1 VSVSHVT
8 AQAFGRRDVMLGRRI
23 LSRGILILA
32 LLLAA
37 EAQARGQ
44 ESKIWSGVYTPEQAE
59 QGKALFEANCS
70 TCHKSDLSG
79 DRGPALTGNAFFS
92 SWEAGSVNRLYTKI
106 KETMPRNRGTTS
118 LSEDNYVAIVA
129 YILQANAFPPSKN
142 EVELSA
148 DVLEDIQIARKGEG
162 RVKGLPN
169 FALVQV
175 IGCLDQGQDKRWRLT
190 STSQPVLSKDQPA
203 TAEELSADVGKPLGT
218 DTFVLQ
224 SVVRFKP
231 ETNRGRKMEARGL
244 IYKGGNDSLLSL
256 TSLQV
261 VDSACAN

>member
-1 VSVSHVT
+1 
-8 AQAFGRRDVMLGRRI
+8 MLGRRI
-23 LSRGILILA
+23 LSRGILILG
-32 LLLAA
+32 LVLAA

-59 QGKALFEANCS
+59 QGKTLFEANCS

-79 DRGPALTGNAFFS
+79 DRGPALMGNAFFS

-142 EVELSA
+142 DVELSA

-162 RVKGLPN
+162 RVKALPN

-175 IGCLDQGQDKRWRLT
+175 VGCLGQDRDQQWRLT
-190 STSQPVLSKDQPA
+190 NTSQPVLSKDQPA
-203 TAEELSADVGKPLGT
+203 TAEELAADVGKPLGT
-218 DTFVLQ
+218 DTFVLR
-224 SVVRFKP
+224 SVVRFRP